1 MKSPLPVGETI
12 GIIGGGQ
19 LGRMLAMAAARLG
32 YRTVIL
38 EPQADCPAAQLA
50 NRQIIA
56 AYDDPGALDEL
67 ARSSSV
73 VTYEFENVPVASAA
87 QTGQNQLRSV
97 RRLPRSR
104 SRRTGSP
111 KSASSTRPEYP
122 QPVILLWTTIGSRG
136 GAGHA
141 RRRRRAEDPPAG
153 LRRQGP
159 ARVQECRGRGR
170 RRRLGGNGRRAAHP
184 GIVRAFRAR
193 DLGDCRA
200 RARWRGPGLRP
211 CRKRASRRHPAF
223 LDGAGGD
230 FAGDCRQARGPPPS
244 PSWRRFPMSASS
256 ASSSSSWPT
265 ARWSP
270 TRSRPGCT
278 TPATGRKRPARSRSS
293 SSTSAPSPACRSA
306 KPRATRTASWKT

>member
-73 VTYEFENVPVASAA
+73 ITYEFENVPVASATRLAESVAVSPPPAALEVA
-87 QTGQNQLRSV
+87 QD
-97 RRLPRSR
+97 RLAEKRFLNAA
-104 SRRTGSP
+104 GI
-111 KSASSTRPEYP
+111 STARHFA
-122 QPVILLWTTIGSRG
+122 VDNDRDLAAAL
-136 GAGHA
+136 AHA

-159 ARVQECRGRGR
+159 ARVQECRGSGR
-170 RRRLGGNGRRAAHP
+170 RRRLRGNGRRAAHP
-184 GIVRAFRAR
+184 GIVRPFRAR
-193 DLGDCRA
+193 NLGDRGA
-200 RARWRGPGLRP
+200 RAGRRAPGLRP
-211 CRKRASRRHPAF
+211 GRKRSSRRASFIPRPYRRRF
-223 LDGAGGD
+223 
-230 FAGDCRQARGPPPS
+230 RRKPPQKRGPPPS
-244 PSWRRFPMSASS
+244 RSCRRFPMSASS

-270 TRSRPGCT
+270 TRSLPGCT
-278 TPATGRKRPARSRSS
+278 IPATGPRRPARSRSS
-293 SSTSAPSPACRSA
+293 SSTSARSPACRSA